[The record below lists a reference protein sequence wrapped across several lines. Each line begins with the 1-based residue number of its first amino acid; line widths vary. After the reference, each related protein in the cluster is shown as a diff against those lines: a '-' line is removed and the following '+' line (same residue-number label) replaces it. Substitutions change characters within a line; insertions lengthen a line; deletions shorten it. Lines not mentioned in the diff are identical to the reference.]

1 MEAQLRPLSEV
12 SERAHM
18 EWLSKTET
26 AKLKNGE
33 MTVLSYGYLSQAVTE
48 AIIEERDTAYT
59 LLREAIGRKRIFAT
73 TTPSSTDFGNMQ
85 NILLEQHVT
94 SYNQAL
100 DDILTLLD
108 HIYGKTDALT
118 K

>member
-1 MEAQLRPLSEV
+1 MTTQLRPLSEV

-59 LLREAIGRKRIFAT
+59 LLREQMVKKSCDELVIPDYIKQGGFSHEVVFKEGYNAAINT
-73 TTPSSTDFGNMQ
+73 
-85 NILLEQHVT
+85 L
-94 SYNQAL
+94 
-100 DDILTLLD
+100 LTLLD